1 MDHAGEP
8 YIADSGRFVDP
19 GVTDSERQYTVMT
32 HLMGLLSLLDM
43 TIIGP
48 IVVFVLWRVRCRE
61 SDFIDD
67 HGREAVNFQL
77 SLLLYVIA
85 GTILGVVLSVVTCG
99 VGAVLFTG
107 ILGLIVIGLS
117 ILRVVG
123 CVMGALAAGRRE
135 YFRYPMCIRF
145 LKASNET

>member
-19 GVTDSERQYTVMT
+19 GVTDSERHYSVLT

-85 GTILGVVLSVVTCG
+85 GSILALALTVMTCG
-99 VGAVLFTG
+99 IGAVFFTG
-107 ILGLIVIGLS
+107 IVGLMIFGLS
-117 ILRVVG
+117 ILRIVG

-145 LKASNET
+145 IKAPNEV